1 MRANV
6 ILGTPGYYGTGTVL
20 VVRDYSAG
28 RKNRYTV
35 YYIPT
40 SSSRRTK
47 IIGREL
53 PFGYANKLGQKYL
66 DDLKPKV
73 SKKLKEAIKH
83 DKEYDDTNKTE
94 FEHWDMLCRT
104 LRESGIPCHVID
116 NVLISDAVLSQY
128 QSILWKRGNKLYCP
142 IVGYI
147 EPTVDGVTA
156 WLQDKSV
163 QLKLQA
169 LRSVAEINKRD

>member
-1 MRANV
+1 
-6 ILGTPGYYGTGTVL
+6 
-20 VVRDYSAG
+20 
-28 RKNRYTV
+28 
-35 YYIPT
+35 
-40 SSSRRTK
+40 
-47 IIGREL
+47 
-53 PFGYANKLGQKYL
+53 
-66 DDLKPKV
+66 
-73 SKKLKEAIKH
+73 
-83 DKEYDDTNKTE
+83 
-94 FEHWDMLCRT
+94 MLCRT